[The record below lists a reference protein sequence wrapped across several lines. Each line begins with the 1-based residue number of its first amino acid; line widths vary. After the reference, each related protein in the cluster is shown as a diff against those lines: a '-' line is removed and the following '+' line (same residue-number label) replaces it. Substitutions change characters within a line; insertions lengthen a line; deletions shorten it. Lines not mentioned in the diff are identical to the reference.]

1 MNGNGFV
8 AKVVP
13 LFSGSKGNCYYIGTS
28 AQGVLIDAG
37 RSCKQIELAMEA
49 NGLSMKNVSALFITH
64 EHTDHCSAVKVLSRR
79 YGLKVFGSN
88 GTLSEISRGLYPETK
103 LEVIESELA
112 LCDMNIRRIDTPHDA
127 AESCCY
133 RVTASDGKS
142 ALIATDMG
150 VMLPE
155 VRAAAQNS
163 DFVVLESNHDIDMLR
178 FGEYPYPLKKRI
190 LSDRGHLSNDACA
203 AELAEMV
210 KSGTLRLMLGHLS
223 EHNNTPEI
231 AARTAVA
238 ALQKEG
244 MKRNLDFTLD
254 IAPGEPQVGAVI
266 F

>member
-1 MNGNGFV
+1 M

-88 GTLSEISRGLYPETK
+88 GTLSAISRGLYPETK

-112 LCDMNIRRIDTPHDA
+112 LCDMNIRRINTPHDA

-150 VMLPE
+150 NLEAEEGGMLLKTTAEKRMGKPE
-155 VRAAAQNS
+155 ELGFAIASVADERNGYLAGV
-163 DFVVLESNHDIDMLR
+163 DVLVDGGSVI
-178 FGEYPYPLKKRI
+178 GKKY
-190 LSDRGHLSNDACA
+190 
-203 AELAEMV
+203 V
-210 KSGTLRLMLGHLS
+210 K
-223 EHNNTPEI
+223 
-231 AARTAVA
+231 
-238 ALQKEG
+238 
-244 MKRNLDFTLD
+244 
-254 IAPGEPQVGAVI
+254 
-266 F
+266 